1 MKEKQPKIQKPIELI
16 PNNPFLNYE
25 KIDEEIE
32 TADIYIDDSYTDN
45 YSKFL
50 PLSTDDRKYF
60 KIEINGGDL
69 IAFKSPSLTT
79 VDVSKMQL
87 KESLN
92 NILDDLNANK
102 KDFTDQQNKRRDLK
116 RIKKLK
122 NFIDKIDS
130 TENEEIEEKINK
142 PSWLTSLLENQ
153 LINQED
159 VISPRR
165 NRKIVSRIT
174 KRKLPYE
181 NVSIRKKMQLEAN
194 TSEKRLKE
202 LPEIYTE
209 IPADQTGKIK
219 AAENIFDKILKQV
232 PSTPQ
237 KTVNVTFDEKTNS

>member
-1 MKEKQPKIQKPIELI
+1 MPGLFVDDKLNLENQFEYKSNDIEKTLNSSNNLQDRLDNILLLMKEKQPPIEKNNTKKSIELI

-79 VDVSKMQL
+79 VDVSKTQL

-92 NILDDLNANK
+92 NIVEDLNANK
-102 KDFTDQQNKRRDLK
+102 KDFTDQQNKRDLK
-116 RIKKLK
+116 RIKNLT

-130 TENEEIEEKINK
+130 TEKEEIEEKIIK
-142 PSWLTSLLENQ
+142 PSWLASLLEDQ

-159 VISPRR
+159 IISP
-165 NRKIVSRIT
+165 
-174 KRKLPYE
+174 
-181 NVSIRKKMQLEAN
+181 
-194 TSEKRLKE
+194 
-202 LPEIYTE
+202 
-209 IPADQTGKIK
+209 
-219 AAENIFDKILKQV
+219 
-232 PSTPQ
+232 
-237 KTVNVTFDEKTNS
+237 

>member
-1 MKEKQPKIQKPIELI
+1 MPGLFVDDKLNLENQFEYKSNDIEKNLNSSNNLQDRLDNILLLMKEKQPPIEKNNTKKSIELI

-25 KIDEEIE
+25 RIDEEIE

-79 VDVSKMQL
+79 VDVSKTQL

-92 NILDDLNANK
+92 NIFEDLNANK
-102 KDFTDQQNKRRDLK
+102 KDFTDQQNKRRNFK

-130 TENEEIEEKINK
+130 AEKEEIEEKINK
-142 PSWLTSLLENQ
+142 PSWLASLLEDQ

-159 VISPRR
+159 IISP
-165 NRKIVSRIT
+165 
-174 KRKLPYE
+174 
-181 NVSIRKKMQLEAN
+181 
-194 TSEKRLKE
+194 
-202 LPEIYTE
+202 
-209 IPADQTGKIK
+209 
-219 AAENIFDKILKQV
+219 
-232 PSTPQ
+232 
-237 KTVNVTFDEKTNS
+237 